1 MASPSSTSSLI
12 STDDLFDQ
20 MIDFM
25 VAEREDLDDDN
36 QSDLSIS
43 SVDTSDLSDFEE
55 ISSSDEE
62 IDDGEEWS
70 DTVRDHDLHHFRS
83 HSGPKIPLN
92 FDAKPIDYFLQLF
105 PEDLMRK
112 IVYETNLYAQQ
123 KGATNFEPTCSVHLF
138 FPFYFI
144 FTLFFIFIFVCEPIN
159 SISVKVFLTKTTVA
173 RMHILR
179 ARRST
184 LEEIKHHSKRKRNI
198 MSCIRQHN

>member
-1 MASPSSTSSLI
+1 
-12 STDDLFDQ
+12 

-123 KGATNFEPTCSVHLF
+123 KGATNFEPTHIEEMRAYFGILF
-138 FPFYFI
+138 LMGLCRLPNYRCYWSTEPELRYLPI
-144 FTLFFIFIFVCEPIN
+144 ANIMPRNRYEEKKTLHILSE
-159 SISVKVFLTKTTVA
+159 KKKTTF
-173 RMHILR
+173 RKP
-179 ARRST
+179 
-184 LEEIKHHSKRKRNI
+184 EIK
-198 MSCIRQHN
+198 